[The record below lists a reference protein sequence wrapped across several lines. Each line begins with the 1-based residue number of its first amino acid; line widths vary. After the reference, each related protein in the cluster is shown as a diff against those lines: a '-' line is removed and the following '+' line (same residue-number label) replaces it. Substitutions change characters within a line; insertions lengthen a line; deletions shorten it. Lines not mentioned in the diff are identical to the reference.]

1 MTILLHPIDIHPEK
15 SGRFNEEGYLVTK
28 PRPKRK
34 EGPQAISE
42 SQANT
47 SIRKQI
53 FWFQSF
59 TVTDWSVDPV
69 AVEISMEPSSSNPQP
84 EPHPARAQNLVSHAN
99 EEEEETASVKR
110 IPDVKLGIWHALM
123 NSRGFEV
130 SQGRLIRSPSKSQ
143 AARQS
148 QAGQQEAEDDEFST
162 TFKSRMAHDPKGKK
176 PAAGSSLLASL
187 QRSKSF
193 APASKDTSTQKGK
206 QPFQRVAT
214 QGVASSEDAFWGV
227 PGGAVGPILA
237 QGGSDMPVASGSRTP
252 PAVGRES
259 SFMTAGSSR
268 IGGAYTTVK
277 SGIFSNAT
285 FRALGEARCTSVRAA
300 IEEAGGMIV
309 DDEDAEVDYIV
320 VRLARC
326 VTFP

>member
-1 MTILLHPIDIHPEK
+1 M
-15 SGRFNEEGYLVTK
+15 
-28 PRPKRK
+28 
-34 EGPQAISE
+34 
-42 SQANT
+42 
-47 SIRKQI
+47 
-53 FWFQSF
+53 
-59 TVTDWSVDPV
+59 TDWSVDPT

-84 EPHPARAQNLVSHAN
+84 EPHSARAQNHASHAN

-148 QAGQQEAEDDEFST
+148 QAGQQEAEDDGFSA
-162 TFKSRMAHDPKGKK
+162 TFKSRMAHDAKGKK
-176 PAAGSSLLASL
+176 SAAGGSLLASL
-187 QRSKSF
+187 HRSKSF

-214 QGVASSEDAFWGV
+214 QGVTSSEDAFWGV

-237 QGGSDMPVASGSRTP
+237 QGGLDVPVASGSRTPP

-268 IGGAYTTVK
+268 INGAYTTVK

-285 FRALGEARCTSVRAA
+285 FRALGEARCTSVKAA